1 MLLQWNNYHKRDK
14 KAEATRRWS
23 QRWEGG
29 GHQPRASWSTQT
41 WKGQEGPSPG
51 ASGGY
56 TALGPLG
63 LRPLLSMLGE
73 DGYCGFNPYDFCG
86 HLLIPPQKTKFQSK
100 DYKSQVLL

>member
-29 GHQPRASWSTQT
+29 GHQPGATNSTQT

-63 LRPLLSMLGE
+63 LRPRLSMLGE
-73 DGYCGFNPYDFCG
+73 DGYCAFNPSD
-86 HLLIPPQKTKFQSK
+86 LWSLITTTPKNQKYK